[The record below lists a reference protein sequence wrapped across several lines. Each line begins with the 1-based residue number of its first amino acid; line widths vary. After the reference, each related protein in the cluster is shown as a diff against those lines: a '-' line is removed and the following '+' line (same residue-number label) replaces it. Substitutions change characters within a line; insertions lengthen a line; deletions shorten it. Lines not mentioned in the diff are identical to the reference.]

1 MKSLSNVAFMSF
13 CLLWLSSCEPEQ
25 ESFIKKI
32 DKETLIAEVIG
43 KDVQLIDIRTP
54 EEYIKG
60 YIDDAINIDFL
71 QEETFKKD
79 IQKFDKNQPIYI
91 YCRSGGRTGR
101 ASKLMQQMGF
111 KKIFDYSG
119 SYNDWSATE

>member
-1 MKSLSNVAFMSF
+1 MKSLLNVAFMSF
-13 CLLWLSSCEPEQ
+13 CLLWLSSCESEQ

-54 EEYIKG
+54 EEYMKG

>member
-1 MKSLSNVAFMSF
+1 MKNLLRIALISF
-13 CLLWLSSCEPEQ
+13 CFLWVSSCEFEQ

-32 DKETLIAEVIG
+32 DKETFIAEVIG

-54 EEYIKG
+54 EEYEKG
-60 YIDDAINIDFL
+60 YIDDAVNIDFL

-119 SYNDWSATE
+119 SYNDWSASE